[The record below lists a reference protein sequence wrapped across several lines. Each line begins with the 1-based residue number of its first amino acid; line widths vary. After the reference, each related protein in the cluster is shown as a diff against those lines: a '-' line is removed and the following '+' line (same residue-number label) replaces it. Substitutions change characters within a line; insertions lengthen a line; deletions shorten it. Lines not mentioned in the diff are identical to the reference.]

1 MSQKILGFRIGKEKH
16 AALEQ
21 VCATLGIELVDV
33 ERRDYA
39 QKLGVLAG
47 VKGFARERTV
57 YGGAEL
63 PAEMLVFSGM
73 NSDQLDEFLAA
84 YKATGQKPV
93 ELKAVV
99 TPGNIFWDADTLF
112 RELMREHIA
121 VVTK

>member
-1 MSQKILGFRIGKEKH
+1 MAQKILGFCIDKEKR
-16 AALEQ
+16 AALQ
-21 VCATLGIELVDV
+21 AVCADLGIEMIDV
-33 ERRDYA
+33 ARKDYA

-47 VKGFARERTV
+47 VKGFAREKTV

-73 NSDQLDEFLAA
+73 NSDQLDDFLAA